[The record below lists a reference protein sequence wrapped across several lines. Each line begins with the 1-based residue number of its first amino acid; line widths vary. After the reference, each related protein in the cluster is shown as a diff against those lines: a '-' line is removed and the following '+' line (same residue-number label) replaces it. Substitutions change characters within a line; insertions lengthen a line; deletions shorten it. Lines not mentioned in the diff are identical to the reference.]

1 MNRPFAF
8 RSTLIGC
15 ALLAAA
21 GSFAASSFA
30 ASSDGG
36 VARASDWLGSLV
48 LAPNGE
54 EIGTIRDLA
63 VDPASGKIVY
73 IVVSVGSFLIEDNLI
88 AVRPDAL
95 TQTGDHQWVLYTDVD
110 SLRRAQRFATD
121 KPWPARADVARS
133 ANAEAA
139 QPNVARTPELTQPP
153 SEPETA
159 ESGTA
164 TISTNT
170 RTAYLSGGERYIK
183 EVEPSLRA
191 RASQPPAPPAM
202 GSASNLP
209 PIEVVGDSGRFD
221 RLDKDRDGVLNRSEI
236 ALQMG
241 PKDKFSKVDVN
252 ANGVVERDE
261 FEILQAQH
269 AQNE

>member
-1 MNRPFAF
+1 MSRPFAF
-8 RSTLIGC
+8 RSIVIGC
-15 ALLAAA
+15 ALFAAA
-21 GSFAASSFA
+21 GSFAASPT
-30 ASSDGG
+30 
-36 VARASDWLGSLV
+36 VAKASDWLGSLV

-63 VDPASGKIVY
+63 VDPSNGKIVY

-95 TQTGDHQWVLYTDVD
+95 TQSGDHQWVLYTDVET
-110 SLRRAQRFATD
+110 LRRAQRFSTEKA
-121 KPWPARADVARS
+121 WPARADVARS
-133 ANAEAA
+133 MKPASA
-139 QPNVARTPELTQPP
+139 QPKVVEV
-153 SEPETA
+153 PETEETTSDSA
-159 ESGTA
+159 ASESGTA

-183 EVEPSLRA
+183 EVEPGLRKPSPPSPATA
-191 RASQPPAPPAM
+191 RPSPAS
-202 GSASNLP
+202 LP
-209 PIEVVGDSGRFD
+209 PIEVADGDGSKFE

-252 ANGVVERDE
+252 ANGVIERDE
-261 FEILQAQH
+261 FAMLQAQH
-269 AQNE
+269 AQD